1 MENCALKSLLAVI
14 DNKKEETLREIFFN
28 KNLRFKELLLQ
39 LPLMLALPNLL
50 RFCFGLQASNTVS
63 FFFFLNFNAAS
74 TCGYA
79 KYVFKTSLFPWGWP
93 NQSQALN
100 TGPKYSV
107 IAREDANVES
117 IWKKCVTILRKSLH
131 LAKITYKENAEAQ
144 NIKACTDAQL
154 NVVCVYWW
162 NVICQISRVISRS
175 IFQISFRAG
184 RPW

>member
-1 MENCALKSLLAVI
+1 MKYSLTKIYALKSFFYRFRWCSLYPICCAFVLDFKLAI
-14 DNKKEETLREIFFN
+14 PFH
-28 KNLRFKELLLQ
+28 
-39 LPLMLALPNLL
+39 
-50 RFCFGLQASNTVS
+50 
-63 FFFFLNFNAAS
+63 FFFLNFNAAS

-117 IWKKCVTILRKSLH
+117 IWKKCVTILRKSLR
-131 LAKITYKENAEAQ
+131 LAKITYKENVEAQ

-154 NVVCVYWW
+154 NVVCVSWW